1 MKLAM
6 VYPHPDSEKGISAY
20 SSNLVKNLRKQEVNI
35 EEETFM
41 AGKPLSLIKKLPKL
55 LRYDII
61 HLQHEYNLLGG
72 YGIPYFFVL
81 FFLGLF
87 KKPFLIITMHT
98 IISKSREFTGS
109 KVKTF
114 LRRILYRVQN
124 WCISK
129 SSRLIVVHAKFFK
142 EILSTEYSI
151 PENKIIVVRQGII
164 EDIKETNKEQ
174 AKKELGLSGQVYL
187 IIGTFVPDHGADIIT
202 KQADKIGKTILIVS
216 NPSAVNDRNV
226 EKIQNFV
233 DLNKKIVEENGFG
246 QYVRFDFKEI
256 PYNLWWKY
264 FCACDIVLLPY
275 REGIGSGIFAD
286 AMAIRKPVVS
296 SNIKYFR
303 EIAEEYGCIKIAKSD
318 KDFPSVIRNV
328 MNPKNYEGMLFI
340 SRGCQRYFFDNNLT
354 VISKRYKQI
363 YQSLK

>member
-6 VYPHPDSEKGISAY
+6 IYPHPDSEKGISAY
-20 SSNLVKNLRKQEVNI
+20 SSNLVRNLRKQDVDI
-35 EEETFM
+35 REETFV
-41 AGKPLSLIKKLPKL
+41 AGKPFSLIKKLPKL

-61 HLQHEYNLLGG
+61 HLQHEYNLLGW

-81 FFLGLF
+81 SFLGLF
-87 KKPFLIITMHT
+87 KKEFLIITMHT
-98 IISKSREFTGS
+98 IISKSQEFIGS
-109 KVKTF
+109 KLKTF
-114 LRRILYRVQN
+114 LRKVLYRIQN
-124 WCISK
+124 KCIDKNSK
-129 SSRLIVVHAKFFK
+129 LIIVHAKFFK

-151 PENKIIVVRQGII
+151 SEDKIIVVRQGII

-216 NPSAVNDRNV
+216 NPAAVNDRNV
-226 EKIQNFV
+226 EKIQGFV
-233 DLNKKIVEENGFG
+233 DLNKKIVEGNNFEM
-246 QYVRFDFKEI
+246 YVRFDFKEI

-264 FCACDIVLLPY
+264 FCVSDLVLLPY

-286 AMAIRKPVVS
+286 AMAIRKPVVA

-303 EIAEEYGCIKIAKSD
+303 EISKDYDCIKIAEKD
-318 KDFPSVIRNV
+318 KDFPLIIKNA
-328 MNPKNYEGMLFI
+328 MNPKNYEKMCLE
-340 SRGCQRYFFDNNLT
+340 CQRYFEENNLT
-354 VISKRYKQI
+354 IISKKYKQI